1 MGITRQY
8 FIISGTVQGVGY
20 RFSALQKA
28 AELGVTGWVKNLPSG
43 QVEILAEAD
52 ADTLT
57 IFKSW
62 VELGPAYANVTQVDV
77 NSLNAT
83 NEFRTFTIR

>member
-1 MGITRQY
+1 MNLTRQH
-8 FIISGTVQGVGY
+8 FIVSGTVQGVGY
-20 RFSALQKA
+20 RYSALQKA
-28 AELGVTGWVKNLPSG
+28 EELGVTGWVKNLSSG

-57 IFKSW
+57 QFKSW
-62 VELGPAYANVTQVDV
+62 LELGPAYANVTQVDV
-77 NSLNAT
+77 NSLNAS